1 MAMGFCM
8 FDRPHHQRIAKIL
21 QALNSDLLLQA
32 ECFFAGGTAIVLSL
46 AEYRESV
53 DVDFLCAS
61 NAGYRLLR
69 NTVTANGLGA
79 LLNEPIKHLREVHT
93 DRYGIRTILEVDGT
107 PIKVEFVREDRI
119 QLSGYYDEILCVP
132 ILAKADM
139 YAEKLLANADRGLDK
154 FVKSRDL
161 IDLAMMIDCWGE
173 IPKEALN
180 KVHEAYGDHA
190 FIMLAKTVE
199 LIQDKTY
206 FLSCLKAAHMDEG
219 MVDRI
224 PEIIGSQV
232 DIIEKRNDS
241 SMEP

>member
-1 MAMGFCM
+1 MGFYM

-21 QALNSDLLLQA
+21 QALNSDLLLDA
-32 ECFFAGGTAIVLSL
+32 ECYFAGGTAIVLSL

-79 LLNEPIKHLREVHT
+79 LLIEPLKHLREVHT
-93 DRYGIRTILEVDGT
+93 DRYGIRTILDVDGT

-119 QLSGYYDEILCVP
+119 QLSGYYDEILGVP

-173 IPKEALN
+173 IPREALD

-190 FIMLAKTVE
+190 LNMLDRTVE

-219 MVDRI
+219 MIDRI
-224 PEIIGSQV
+224 PILLKDQILSIKNG
-232 DIIEKRNDS
+232 ND
-241 SMEP
+241 MEQGF